1 MVMRIVAQ
9 RHGGPEVLQ
18 PEDAEI
24 GAPGRGEI
32 RVRHTAIG
40 LNYIDTYHRTGLYP
54 TNPPFTPGLEAAGV
68 VEAVGKGVTGLK
80 EGQRV
85 AYGTGPMGAYAEA
98 RLMPADKAI
107 AIPDG
112 IDDRTAA
119 AMMLKGMT
127 VRYLICETYKV
138 QKGDTVLWHA
148 AAGGVGLIAC
158 QWLKHLGVRVIGT
171 AGSAEK
177 ADLAKRHGC
186 DEAILYKEED
196 VAKRVR
202 DLTGGEGV
210 PVVYDG
216 VGKATLAAS
225 LDSLRPRGL
234 FVSFGNAS
242 GPIKDFDLGLLSAKG
257 SLYVTRP
264 TVMTYTATR
273 AGLEANAADLIEVVR
288 GGAVTIPVNQTFALK
303 DARKAHEALEGR
315 ETTGA
320 TLLLP

>member
-18 PEDAEI
+18 AEEGEV
-24 GAPGRGEI
+24 GAPGQGEV
-32 RVRHTAIG
+32 RLRHTAIG
-40 LNYIDTYHRTGLYP
+40 LNYIDVYHRTGLYP
-54 TNPPFTPGLEAAGV
+54 TNPPFVPGLEATGV
-68 VEAVGKGVTGLK
+68 VDAVGEGVTDLK

-85 AYGTGPMGAYAEA
+85 AYGTGPLGAYAEA
-98 RLMPADKAI
+98 RLIPAAKVV

-127 VRYLICETYKV
+127 VRYLIRETYKV
-138 QKGDTVLWHA
+138 QRGDTVLWQA

-171 AGSAEK
+171 AGSTEK
-177 ADLAKRHGC
+177 AELAKAHGC
-186 DEAILYKEED
+186 DEVILYRDED

-202 DLTGGEGV
+202 ELTDGAGV

-216 VGKATLAAS
+216 VGKATMAAS
-225 LDSLRPRGL
+225 LDSLKPRGL

-242 GPIKDFDLGLLSAKG
+242 GPIEGLDLGILSAKG

-264 TVMTYTATR
+264 TIMSYTATR
-273 AGLEANAADLIEVVR
+273 AELEETAADLIEVVQS
-288 GGAVTIPVNQTFALK
+288 GAVKIPINQTFALK
-303 DARKAHEALEGR
+303 DARQAHEALEGR

-320 TLLLP
+320 TVLLP